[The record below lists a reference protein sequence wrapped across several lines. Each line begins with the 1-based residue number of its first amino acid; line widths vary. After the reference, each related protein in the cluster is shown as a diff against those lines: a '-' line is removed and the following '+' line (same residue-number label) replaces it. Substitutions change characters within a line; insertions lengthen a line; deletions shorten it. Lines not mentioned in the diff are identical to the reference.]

1 VPAPPLDPAH
11 VTSTAQAGAAPPP
24 ARPEGRGRRGL
35 LRRRSQQLR
44 PVRPRAQVA
53 TAPPTVCP
61 AARGRRAHIHR
72 EGDQS
77 GWRRDTREMRGAG
90 ESGGLACPWIRPDQ
104 GGSVRWTWGP
114 MVFLFLMMAV
124 GWTGRRVRPT
134 TPGEAITSFIHV
146 ACTFQ
151 EKQPAAVSA
160 IAHGIFPSAPVSFRS
175 RWIEGLPGNYCGVG
189 PVADRSSRV
198 VSRNG
203 REKGIAGAR
212 TSTAAATPSVGGQ
225 GRGGGAATAANLG
238 RLAREA

>member
-1 VPAPPLDPAH
+1 MEKGYERD
-11 VTSTAQAGAAPPP
+11 
-24 ARPEGRGRRGL
+24 EGRGRVWWPCV
-35 LRRRSQQLR
+35 
-44 PVRPRAQVA
+44 PVDK
-53 TAPPTVCP
+53 
-61 AARGRRAHIHR
+61 AR
-72 EGDQS
+72 
-77 GWRRDTREMRGAG
+77 
-90 ESGGLACPWIRPDQ
+90 SGGIGEVDVGTDGFFVFND
-104 GGSVRWTWGP
+104 GGGLDWEEGKTNH
-114 MVFLFLMMAV
+114 
-124 GWTGRRVRPT
+124 T
-134 TPGEAITSFIHV
+134 GEAITSFLPV

-212 TSTAAATPSVGGQ
+212 TSTAAVTPSVGGQ